1 MARSEYS
8 RLRGIV
14 SKRLERLSA
23 QGLVLPGISLP
34 KSSDLKT
41 PSQRS
46 KAEQM
51 LRSFIET
58 TSLKSVKEQGL
69 KVAPGRGGRIVTLT
83 EKQIKG
89 REKRERQ
96 KGFRERLLSH
106 YTNRQKGF
114 IKGAK
119 KLGIN
124 ISNAQI
130 PYFIEYMETRFSQI
144 TDSKFYVFADFA
156 EDFDTAVHRDPKA
169 AKEII
174 ADFNRFQAD
183 RESLYLSMM
192 IDNPE
197 GLSENFSGIIRDQW
211 KKVVKG
217 IK

>member
-23 QGLVLPGISLP
+23 QGLTLPGINLP
-34 KSSDLKT
+34 KASELKT

-46 KAEQM
+46 KAEAM
-51 LRSFIET
+51 LRSFIQGQ
-58 TSLKSVKEQGL
+58 SLRSIKEQGL
-69 KVAPGRGGRIVTLT
+69 KVGPGRGGKIVTLT

-96 KGFRERLLSH
+96 QRKRKEILSQ
-106 YTNRQKGF
+106 YTRKQQGF
-114 IKGAK
+114 IKGAQ

-124 ISNAQI
+124 ISNTNI
-130 PYFIEYMETRFSQI
+130 PYFIEYMETRFSQVI
-144 TDSKFYVFADFA
+144 DSKFYVFADFA
-156 EDFDTAVHRDPKA
+156 EDFDTAVHRDPKQA
-169 AKEII
+169 REII

-192 IDNPE
+192 EYNPE
-197 GLSENFSGIIRDQW
+197 SLTEEYSRIIREQW
-211 KKVVKG
+211 QKAVRGVE
-217 IK
+217 